1 MRKLKISVFSLI
13 LVLAFIV
20 CAGIFSFAVQS
31 FAQPLDVQQSPVQ
44 PSPATVEDLSADK
57 YFPGIKKALSEAHS
71 SINLVM
77 YFANFE
83 PNDTRSKV
91 YQLVDE
97 LVKAHGRGVKVKVI
111 LDQNI
116 DYSNQAPGGG
126 WKREEKNDALFL
138 YLKKQG
144 IEVFYDNLYIVTHG
158 KAAVIDDEIVVLGS
172 ANWSDAS
179 LSRNGEISCLIRSK
193 ELAGQIL
200 EDFSRITLDYE
211 ASVLDE
217 QKLPPIRLNREFLT
231 NPACASGLLSAH
243 DESAFNLYLYLLRI
257 FDGNAEASVEINYK
271 DIYLALGMDK
281 GQSFNSARVDLQKTL
296 TRLEKHKLLTIVKR
310 TPRSP
315 VVFLKDYG
323 EAKPYTVP
331 QQMYCSIP
339 GEYWQYGWHK
349 TLSFP
354 EKYCYLINLDK
365 AGSLRGHSWS
375 SFQGIIIRDYNINK
389 WAIIRGM
396 KGLRIRDI
404 IEVDYPEYSDHFPY
418 QEKEPTRFT
427 LLGLYSPE
435 VLEKEKQ
442 RLAAQYGKEPFAKAL
457 QYAQLVYKGNDIQ
470 VIEDIISKIDECG
483 SAEVDRAFKIV
494 ADKSYSNPKRSYKYV
509 VGILQDYLG
518 PRKDPELALPAEQK

>member
-1 MRKLKISVFSLI
+1 LGQVLLVTALAVIALTSRVF
-13 LVLAFIV
+13 
-20 CAGIFSFAVQS
+20 CYE
-31 FAQPLDVQQSPVQ
+31 AQVV
-44 PSPATVEDLSADK
+44 DLSGDK
-57 YFPGIKKALSEAHS
+57 YFPGVKQVLSQAKS

-77 YFANFE
+77 YFANFD
-83 PNDTRSKV
+83 PNDTGSKV

-116 DYSNQAPGGG
+116 DYSAQAAGGG
-126 WKREEKNDALFL
+126 WKKEEKNDALFL

-144 IEVFYDNLYIVTHG
+144 IEVFYDNLYVITHS
-158 KAAVIDDEIVVLGS
+158 KAAVIDDEFVVLGS
-172 ANWSDAS
+172 ANWTDAS
-179 LSRNGEISCLIRSK
+179 MSRNGEISGLIQSK
-193 ELAGQIL
+193 EMAKQIL

-217 QKLPPIRLNREFLT
+217 QKLPPIRLSREFLT
-231 NPACASGLLSAH
+231 NPAFAFGLLACH
-243 DESAFNLYLYLLRI
+243 DESAFDLYLYLLRI
-257 FDGNAEASVEINYK
+257 FDGNAQASIEINYQ
-271 DIYLALGMDK
+271 DLYLALGMAK
-281 GQSFNSARVDLQKTL
+281 TCSFNSARVDLQKTL
-296 TRLEKHKLLTIVKR
+296 IRLEKHKLLTIVKR
-310 TPRSP
+310 TPRAP
-315 VVFLKDYG
+315 LVILRDYG
-323 EAKPYTVP
+323 QAKPYVVP

-339 GEYWQYGWHK
+339 GEYWQYGWDK

-375 SFQGIIIRDYNINK
+375 SFQGVLVRDYKINK

-396 KGLRIRDI
+396 KGLRIRDM
-404 IEVDYPEYSDHFPY
+404 IEIDYPEYSEHFPY

-442 RLAAQYGKEPFAKAL
+442 RLAAQYGKEPFAQAL
-457 QYAQLVYKGNDIQ
+457 KYAQLVYKGNDIQ
-470 VIEDIISKIDECG
+470 VIEDIIRKTNDYG
-483 SAEVDRAFKIV
+483 SAKVARAFRIA

-509 VGILQDYLG
+509 VAVFQDQLR
-518 PRKDPELALPAEQK
+518 PQNNPELSQISLPAVQK